1 MVLLQYMRNVILL
14 FSILISVGN
23 ADFSSNVAAGI
34 VQGLFQSSQTQNSNH
49 NHAVHSQRKR
59 YSKTK
64 HRSSIPANCSSAR
77 WNSQP
82 IGKKIIATNF
92 QGITVTFNDM
102 GDLIVMLDIKTSL
115 PAIFKSGDMDRVNVD
130 IKFNNGKRSAAAVL
144 SKDAKQLELVGL
156 DAVYVINKLK
166 AATYIQVTFINNK
179 YCTRLK
185 GSSNAI
191 SVVESAALI
200 YKRNKPDT
208 INKARVERAVK
219 EHAEHGRRVASN
231 QKEFSDKLMGIRPK
245 SDLDAA
251 DGNIYETKIQYYIPG
266 SEEIGEMW
274 VNWFIDDD
282 KGPMMRLNFMDP
294 THKYENKSYKIDISL
309 EPIEFPCNTDINTD
323 SDKTTSP
330 SCQIVKSLLRADR
343 WGKIAKEKELKRR
356 YKKLVSYIQG
366 DEKSKIS
373 LSIYFQVYENGAM
386 SAQLVNKKYGFP
398 KRFNFTL
405 ANALELARYIENT
418 RKKAHKKWL
427 NQTRTKEDLDALFQ

>member
-1 MVLLQYMRNVILL
+1 MALLKYIRNVVLV
-14 FSILISVGN
+14 FSMLVSIGN
-23 ADFSSNVAAGI
+23 ADFTSNVAAGI
-34 VQGLFQSSQTQNSNH
+34 VQGLFQGSQTQNYSKKQ
-49 NHAVHSQRKR
+49 AVSAQRKR
-59 YSKTK
+59 YSKK
-64 HRSSIPANCSSAR
+64 KYKSSIPANCSSAK
-77 WNSQP
+77 WSSQA
-82 IGKKIIATNF
+82 IGNKIIASNF

-102 GDLIVMLDIKTSL
+102 GDLIVLLDIKTPLPSL
-115 PAIFKSGDMDRVNVD
+115 FQSGDRVTVD
-130 IKFNNGKRSAAAVL
+130 IKFNKGNRSAAAVL
-144 SKDAKQLELVGL
+144 SKDSKQLELIGL
-156 DAVYVINKLK
+156 DAVYVISKLK
-166 AATYIQVTFINNK
+166 AATYVQIEFINNK

-191 SVVESAALI
+191 TVVESAALV

-208 INKARVERAVK
+208 IDNARVKRATK
-219 EHAEHGRRVASN
+219 EHAEHGMRVASN
-231 QKEFSDKLMGIRPK
+231 QKEFSEKLMGIRPK

-294 THKYENKSYKIDISL
+294 THQYENKAYEIDISL

-323 SDKTTSP
+323 SNKNTSP
-330 SCQIVKSLLRADR
+330 SCQIVKDLLRADR

-386 SAQLVNKKYGFP
+386 SAQLVHKKYGFP

-418 RKKAHKKWL
+418 REKAQKKWF
-427 NQTRTKEDLDALFQ
+427 NQTRTKEDLDALFH